1 MPARSGGVNPSTP
14 PLFQFSA
21 HSRVVADTLSLKEAA
36 ERVGVSTD
44 TLRRWARDGLIPE
57 INGSGDWS
65 SAAVAHARIVA
76 RLRDRGHSLEQI
88 KRAGDEGK
96 LAYSYIEDMFD
107 GGQTAVSMDEAVERT
122 GLEPALIE
130 RFWTGLGLPAS
141 ALEDMTE
148 EDVEALQYVG
158 AILDAGFPLV
168 AFLQLCRVYGQALSQ
183 IADAEVRLFHLY
195 VHEPLI
201 REGVPGM
208 EMAEEM
214 EDLARDLLPL
224 ASPMMDYVHQRF
236 LQHFVEQDVVGHME
250 SELEDED
257 VDLGRIRIAIAFAD
271 LAGYTRFTEEEG
283 EEEALSSVERFVEGV
298 TNTLPDDAR
307 VVKTIGDEVMV
318 VGQDVG
324 ALVDWAV
331 GFTLLF
337 DERPEP
343 RIGVHYGT
351 TLYRDGDYFG
361 RDVNLAS
368 RVVARARGGEV
379 LVSDAVVDALRDSPH
394 LTFEEIG
401 QVKLKG
407 FAEPRVLCRAVRKE
421 K

>member
-1 MPARSGGVNPSTP
+1 
-14 PLFQFSA
+14 
-21 HSRVVADTLSLKEAA
+21 VAAETLSLKEAA
-36 ERVGVSTD
+36 ERVGVSPA
-44 TLRRWARDGLIPE
+44 TLRRWAQEGVIPE
-57 INGSGDWS
+57 VDGTGEWTT
-65 SAAVAHARIVA
+65 AAVAHARIVA
-76 RLRDRGHSLEQI
+76 RLRDRGHKLEHI
-88 KRAGDEGK
+88 KAAGEQGR
-96 LAYSYIEDMFD
+96 LAYGYIEELF
-107 GGQTAVSMDEAVERT
+107 GSERPRRSLKEAADVTE
-122 GLEPALIE
+122 LEPALIE
-130 RFWTGLGLPAS
+130 RFWTSLGLPVS
-141 ALEDMTE
+141 GLDELTE
-148 EDVEALQYVG
+148 EDVQALRYVSSV
-158 AILDAGFPLV
+158 LDAGFPLV

-201 REGVPGM
+201 REGVPGLQ
-208 EMAEEM
+208 MAEEM

-257 VDLGRIRIAIAFAD
+257 VDLGRIRVAIAFAD

-318 VGQDVG
+318 VGQDIG

-331 GFTLLF
+331 GFTSLF

-343 RIGVHYGT
+343 RIGVHFGT

-361 RDVNLAS
+361 RDVNLTS

-379 LVSDAVVDALRDSPH
+379 LVSDNVVEALAGSSH
-394 LTFEEIG
+394 LSFEPIG

-407 FAEPRVLCRAVRKE
+407 FDEPRQLCRAVRRE
-421 K
+421 E

>member
-1 MPARSGGVNPSTP
+1 M
-14 PLFQFSA
+14 
-21 HSRVVADTLSLKEAA
+21 ADTLSLKEAA
-36 ERVGVSTD
+36 ERVGVSAD

-57 INGSGDWS
+57 VDGTGEWTT
-65 SAAVAHARIVA
+65 AAVAHARIVA
-76 RLRDRGHSLEQI
+76 RLRDRGHKLEEI
-88 KRAGDEGK
+88 KRAGEEGR
-96 LAYSYIEDMFD
+96 LAFSYIEDLFD
-107 GGQTAVSMDEAVERT
+107 GGAPSMSIDDAADQT
-122 GLEPALIE
+122 GLEPALIQ
-130 RFWTGLGLPAS
+130 RFWTSLGLPGTR
-141 ALEDMTE
+141 LEEVSE
-148 EDVEALQYVG
+148 EDVEALRYVA

-168 AFLQLCRVYGQALSQ
+168 AFVQLCRVYGQALSQ

-201 REGVPGM
+201 REGVPEL
-208 EMAEEM
+208 EMAEQM
-214 EDLARDLLPL
+214 EDLASALLPL
-224 ASPMMDYVHQRF
+224 SSPVMDYVHQRF

-257 VDLGRIRIAIAFAD
+257 VDLGRIRVAIAFAD

-298 TNTLPDDAR
+298 TNTLPEDAR

-331 GFTLLF
+331 GFTSLF

-379 LVSDAVVDALRDSPH
+379 LVSDAVTDALRDAPH
-394 LTFEEIG
+394 LSFEPIG

-407 FAEPRVLCRAVRKE
+407 FAEPRVLCRAVRRE
-421 K
+421 A

>member
-1 MPARSGGVNPSTP
+1 MKDIAAHRVPPGACARRLAKTWG
-14 PLFQFSA
+14 A
-21 HSRVVADTLSLKEAA
+21 VADTLSLKDAA
-36 ERVGVSTD
+36 ERVGVAPG
-44 TLRRWARDGLIPE
+44 TLRRWAREGVIPE
-57 INGSGDWS
+57 VDGIGDWTT
-65 SAAVAHARIVA
+65 AAVAHARIVA
-76 RLRDRGHSLEQI
+76 RLRDRGHKLEHI
-88 KRAGDEGK
+88 KHAGEQGR
-96 LAYSYIEDMFD
+96 LAYGYIEELF
-107 GGQTAVSMDEAVERT
+107 GGDVPRRSLDDAAELT

-130 RFWTGLGLPAS
+130 RFWTSLGLPVS
-141 ALEDMTE
+141 GLDELTDEDI
-148 EDVEALQYVG
+148 EALHYVS
-158 AILDAGFPLV
+158 AVLASGFPLV

-201 REGVPGM
+201 REGVPGLQ
-208 EMAEEM
+208 MAEEM
-214 EDLARDLLPL
+214 EDLASDLLPL

-250 SELEDED
+250 SELEDEEL
-257 VDLGRIRIAIAFAD
+257 DLGRIRVAIAFAD
-271 LAGYTRFTEEEG
+271 LAGYTRFTEQEG

-298 TNTLPDDAR
+298 TNTLPEDAR

-318 VGQDVG
+318 VGQDIG

-337 DERPEP
+337 EKRPEP

-361 RDVNLAS
+361 RDVNLTS

-379 LVSDAVVDALRDSPH
+379 LVTDSAVDAVSGSSHLR
-394 LTFEEIG
+394 FEPIG

-407 FAEPRVLCRAVRKE
+407 FEHPRQLCRAIRQE
-421 K
+421 E

>member
-1 MPARSGGVNPSTP
+1 MP
-14 PLFQFSA
+14 
-21 HSRVVADTLSLKEAA
+21 VAETLSLKEAA
-36 ERVGVSTD
+36 ERVGVTPA
-44 TLRRWARDGLIPE
+44 TLRRWAREGVIPE
-57 INGSGDWS
+57 VDGTGEWTT
-65 SAAVAHARIVA
+65 AAVAHARIVA
-76 RLRDRGHSLEQI
+76 RLRDRGHKLEHI
-88 KRAGDEGK
+88 KAAGEQGR
-96 LAYSYIEDMFD
+96 LAYGYIEEMFGAD
-107 GGQTAVSMDEAVERT
+107 EPRRSLDEAAELT

-130 RFWTGLGLPAS
+130 RFWASLGLPTS
-141 ALEDMTE
+141 GLDDLTDEDI
-148 EDVEALQYVG
+148 EALDYVSSVLG
-158 AILDAGFPLV
+158 AGFPLV

-201 REGVPGM
+201 REGVPGLQ
-208 EMAEEM
+208 MAEEM
-214 EDLARDLLPL
+214 EDLARDLLPV

-250 SELEDED
+250 AELEDED
-257 VDLGRIRIAIAFAD
+257 VDLGRIRVAIAFAD

-307 VVKTIGDEVMV
+307 VVKTIGDAVMV
-318 VGQDVG
+318 VGQDVR

-331 GFTLLF
+331 GFTSLF
-337 DERPEP
+337 EERPEP

-361 RDVNLAS
+361 RDVNLTS

-379 LVSDAVVDALRDSPH
+379 LVSNAVVDAVSDASH
-394 LTFEEIG
+394 LSFEEIG

-407 FAEPRVLCRAVRKE
+407 FAEPHRLCRAVPRE
-421 K
+421 E

>member
-1 MPARSGGVNPSTP
+1 
-14 PLFQFSA
+14 
-21 HSRVVADTLSLKEAA
+21 VADTLSLKEAA
-36 ERVGVSTD
+36 ERVGVAPA
-44 TLRRWARDGLIPE
+44 TLRRWAREGLIPE
-57 INGSGDWS
+57 VDGSADWTT
-65 SAAVAHARIVA
+65 AAVAHARIVA
-76 RLRDRGHSLEQI
+76 RLRDRGHALEHI
-88 KRAGDEGK
+88 KRAGEQGR

-107 GGQTAVSMDEAVERT
+107 GERPLRTREEAAELT

-130 RFWTGLGLPAS
+130 RFWTSLGLPAS
-141 ALEDMTE
+141 GLDELTD
-148 EDVEALQYVG
+148 EDVQALHYVG
-158 AILDAGFPLV
+158 SVLDAGFPLV

-208 EMAEEM
+208 QMAEEM
-214 EDLARDLLPL
+214 EDLARDLLPV

-257 VDLGRIRIAIAFAD
+257 VDLGRIRVAIAFAD

-298 TNTLPDDAR
+298 THTLPDDAR

-318 VGQDVG
+318 VGSDVG

-331 GFTLLF
+331 GFTSLF

-379 LVSDAVVDALRDSPH
+379 LVTDGVTSAVSDSAH
-394 LTFEEIG
+394 LSFEEIG

-407 FAEPRVLCRAVRKE
+407 FAEPRRLCRAVPGE
-421 K
+421 E